1 MIDVKFAT
9 FSEILLVH
17 SYLLVLQQYLSY
29 HAHGLTTTSIYKY
42 ILPYGCYQA
51 PPFYPD
57 SHDIY
62 KATVLKN
69 SNVLSYCPTLNPLA
83 NESSLA
89 MCIKILTRCCHCG
102 EPLTPYFI
110 ACNAWRVAAL
120 RADREYLDLPRASE
134 CEYLEQEIKPVLSGC
149 PNNNTCPSWFGNL
162 LRGFGDHKNED
173 REIQS
178 ARDNVA
184 WEKYNELEANFACK
198 YFAKKPIP
206 PRQEPESFRLTML
219 RDCSAD
225 DQSSNPALILDSEA
239 DHEGSAESSDYG
251 CSPAVHMQYDEAN
264 SGESA
269 EIDPE
274 DLFLGDLL
282 TKRSEGDGSQSP
294 VTRTTGEGYQDLV
307 VPVWNA
313 FYPAMDLS
321 RDGEFCD

>member
-1 MIDVKFAT
+1 
-9 FSEILLVH
+9 
-17 SYLLVLQQYLSY
+17 
-29 HAHGLTTTSIYKY
+29 
-42 ILPYGCYQA
+42 
-51 PPFYPD
+51 
-57 SHDIY
+57 
-62 KATVLKN
+62 
-69 SNVLSYCPTLNPLA
+69 
-83 NESSLA
+83 

-110 ACNAWRVAAL
+110 VCNAWRVAAL

-162 LRGFGDHKNED
+162 LRGFGDPQNEG

-178 ARDNVA
+178 VRDNVA
-184 WEKYNELEANFACK
+184 REKYNELGADFACK

-206 PRQEPESFRLTML
+206 PRQEPESFRLTIL
-219 RDCSAD
+219 RDRSAD
-225 DQSSNPALILDSEA
+225 GQSSNPALTLDSGN
-239 DHEGSAESSDYG
+239 DHEGSVESSDYG
-251 CSPAVHMQYDEAN
+251 CSPAVHMQCDEAN
-264 SGESA
+264 SGNAFKHASDESA

-274 DLFLGDLL
+274 DLFLGHLL

-294 VTRTTGEGYQDLV
+294 GTKTTGGEYQDLV

-313 FYPAMDLS
+313 FYPAMDLG

>member
-1 MIDVKFAT
+1 
-9 FSEILLVH
+9 
-17 SYLLVLQQYLSY
+17 
-29 HAHGLTTTSIYKY
+29 
-42 ILPYGCYQA
+42 
-51 PPFYPD
+51 
-57 SHDIY
+57 
-62 KATVLKN
+62 
-69 SNVLSYCPTLNPLA
+69 
-83 NESSLA
+83 

-120 RADREYLDLPRASE
+120 KADRVYLDLPRASE

-162 LRGFGDHKNED
+162 LRGFGDPKNEG

-178 ARDNVA
+178 VRDNAA
-184 WEKYNELEANFACK
+184 WEKYNELKADFACK
-198 YFAKKPIP
+198 YFAKKPIL
-206 PRQEPESFRLTML
+206 PRQESESFRLTML

-225 DQSSNPALILDSEA
+225 GQSSNHALTLDSET
-239 DHEGSAESSDYG
+239 DHEGSAEDSDYR
-251 CSPAVHMQYDEAN
+251 CSPAVYMLCDEAN
-264 SGESA
+264 NDNALEHASGEST

-282 TKRSEGDGSQSP
+282 TKRSEGDESQP
-294 VTRTTGEGYQDLV
+294 PMTRTIGEEYQDLV

-313 FYPAMDLS
+313 FYLAMDLG